1 MIAEF
6 LIYASAATT
15 PYHLFLI
22 VAAVI
27 IGIVLGALPGL
38 SSTFSCA
45 VMLPLTFTME
55 PTTALI
61 FLGAVYMSST
71 YGGSYGAILLNAP
84 GTPQSITTTF
94 DGFPMVKRGDGDLAM
109 SLACLSSIIGGI
121 FGIAA
126 LIFIAPPLAKIALS
140 FGPPEFFWLAIFG
153 LTIIASLSEGSLLK
167 GLASGLFGVL
177 LSMVGTAVV
186 SGDTRFTFG
195 QPALVGGITI
205 VPATIGMLC
214 LPVVIDMVGSPAK
227 HIEVPDSKKRS
238 FRLYEAFQ
246 ILTSGKI
253 NIARSSVLGIFIGI
267 LPAAGGAIASLVA
280 YSAAFRSS
288 KKPELFRNGNPEGVI
303 ASESANNA
311 SVGSSLIPTF
321 VLGIPGT
328 PADAVI
334 LGAMLIQGL
343 QIGPS
348 LFSNQADIVWTFVA
362 GLVCATILMFPL
374 GMLMGI
380 YAYKFILTFPK
391 TLLVPLITSMILI
404 GAFAIENNYFDVIL
418 TVLLGIF
425 AWTIGK
431 FGFSSAPIVLGLL
444 LGPIAERGYS
454 QSLLIGRATDN
465 VFQMFFGRPICL
477 VIITCILLSLFLPQL
492 ISFFMKKRKTHEF
505 I

>member
-1 MIAEF
+1 MISEF
-6 LIYASAATT
+6 LGYASAATT
-15 PYHLFLI
+15 PHHLLLI
-22 VAAVI
+22 VAAVVV
-27 IGIVLGALPGL
+27 GIVLGALPGL

-61 FLGAVYMSST
+61 FLGAIYMSST

-109 SLACLSSIIGGI
+109 SLACVSSIIGGLI
-121 FGIAA
+121 GIAA
-126 LIFIAPPLAKIALS
+126 LVLVAPPLAKIALS

-167 GLASGLFGVL
+167 GFISGLFGVL

-195 QPALVGGITI
+195 HPALVGGITI

-214 LPVVIDMVGSPAK
+214 LPVVIDMVGNPAK
-227 HIEVPDSKKRS
+227 HISVPENVQRS
-238 FRLYEAFQ
+238 FRLNEA
-246 ILTSGKI
+246 IRTLIGGKI
-253 NIARSSVLGIFIGI
+253 NIARSSFLGVFIGI

-280 YSAAFRSS
+280 YSAALRSS
-288 KKPELFRNGNPEGVI
+288 KRPELFRKGNPEGVI

-343 QIGPS
+343 QIGPA
-348 LFSNQADIVWTFVA
+348 LFANQADIVWTFVA
-362 GLVCATILMFPL
+362 GLMCATILMFPI
-374 GMLMGI
+374 GIFMGR
-380 YAYKFILTFPK
+380 YAYKFILNFPK
-391 TLLVPLITSMILI
+391 VLLVPLVSSMILI

-418 TVLLGIF
+418 TVILGIF

-431 FGFSSAPIVLGLL
+431 YGFSAAPIVLGLL

-465 VFQMFFGRPICL
+465 VPAMFFGRPICL
-477 VIITCILLSLFLPQL
+477 VIIFCIILSLFLPRIINL
-492 ISFFMKKRKTHEF
+492 YMKKRNCHGVK
-505 I
+505 